1 MNKDCVE
8 RGSESDDQAS
18 FYASATAGERA
29 VGETDA
35 IDILRIIPIGGP
47 AAVAFHQLAV
57 KGPASEHH
65 AQFIV
70 ITGKE
75 LLSATE
81 GFDSE
86 LDEGDTVDSPS
97 DEEAPVYRGYFRLN
111 FDCSP
116 LSKGVKWV
124 LGRGWAG
131 TSAAEMSTFCLPHQ
145 VRDSG
150 NT

>member
-1 MNKDCVE
+1 MNKDGIE
-8 RGSESDDQAS
+8 RGSESDDRAS
-18 FYASATAGERA
+18 SCVSATASERT
-29 VGETDA
+29 VGKTDA
-35 IDILRIIPIGGP
+35 IDNLRIMPIGGP

-57 KGPASEHH
+57 KKQRGQLDEHH

-86 LDEGDTVDSPS
+86 LDEGDTVESIS
-97 DEEAPVYRGYFRLN
+97 DEEVPVYRGYFRLN

-116 LSKGVKWV
+116 LSKGVKWDT
-124 LGRGWAG
+124 R
-131 TSAAEMSTFCLPHQ
+131 
-145 VRDSG
+145 
-150 NT
+150 